1 MAMTIHC
8 DIVSAEEEIFSGRV
22 TMVSATG
29 TIGELGIMPGHAPLL
44 TGIRPGPVKLT
55 MDGGEEE
62 VFFASGGYLEVQPGV
77 VSILAD
83 TAIRAD
89 DVDEAAAEEA
99 RQAAEHALANQSGDF
114 DYGRASAQLAEAA
127 AQLATLRKQVFEA
140 IGRKAGER
148 TI

>member
-55 MDGGEEE
+55 MDGGDEE

-77 VSILAD
+77 VTVLAD
-83 TAIRAD
+83 TALRAED
-89 DVDEAAAEEA
+89 IDEAAAVEA
-99 RQAAEHALANQSGDF
+99 QQNAERMLSEQTAEIEFSAAAA
-114 DYGRASAQLAEAA
+114 ALAEAMA
-127 AQLATLRKQVFEA
+127 RQRTLAELKKR
-140 IGRKAGER
+140 RR
-148 TI
+148 